1 MKDKMVKPGADTW
14 RMWLGLG
21 LGGLGGIT
29 AVLALSIGRDGMPIF
44 LAVSVLV
51 ALGGLIQLSLWS
63 KTRRSWL

>member
-1 MKDKMVKPGADTW
+1 
-14 RMWLGLG
+14 
-21 LGGLGGIT
+21 
-29 AVLALSIGRDGMPIF
+29 MPIF